1 MPNRRCRALIMLSCF
16 AILAFGLGPG
26 TCSAASMEESLDL
39 PGIWSGNLKVS
50 GASLKVIFKIT
61 LQSDGSY
68 KATLDVPDQ
77 GASKIPVTEV
87 TLKDSTLV
95 LKVDSIRASYTGTIR
110 ADDQII
116 EGDWKQGGFSFPLV
130 LKKDPAALE
139 VNRPQEPKKPY
150 PYKEEEV
157 VFQNQKARIRLAGTL
172 TLPEKEGPTAAV
184 VLISGSG
191 PQDRDET
198 VFNHRPFWIIA
209 DYLTRRNIAVLR
221 FDDRGVGGSG
231 GDRLTGTSR
240 DFAEDVLAAVEY
252 LKARREIDP
261 DKIGLIGHSEGALIA
276 GIAAAERPD
285 IAFIVLMAGPGIVG
299 EELLYLQSSAI
310 RAASGVSEKDAAQ
323 QHEVQEKI
331 FRIIIEE
338 EDRAAARKKI
348 QVILLD
354 LMAKTMDKLEAAQ
367 KKEAMAAIEKNVEAQ
382 LDQLLAPWL
391 RFLLSHDPGPTL
403 MRVTCP
409 VLAINGEK
417 DLQVPPKENL
427 TAIEGALKKAGHP
440 DFTIMELPGLNHLFQ
455 TAETGLISEYGKIE
469 ETFSPTALK
478 IIGDWITYRTGS
490 R

>member
-1 MPNRRCRALIMLSCF
+1 MSNRRCRALILLSCM
-16 AILAFGLGPG
+16 AILVFGPGPG
-26 TCSAASMEESLDL
+26 TCLAASMKDSLNIQ
-39 PGIWSGNLKVS
+39 GVWAGNLKVS

-61 LQSDGSY
+61 LQADGSY

-231 GDRLTGTSR
+231 GDHLKGTSR
-240 DFAEDVLAAVEY
+240 DFADDVMAAVDY
-252 LKARREIDP
+252 LKARKEIDP
-261 DKIGLIGHSEGALIA
+261 NKIGLIGHSEGALIA
-276 GIAAAERPD
+276 GFAAAERPD
-285 IAFIVLMAGPGIVG
+285 ISFMVLMAGPGVVG

-310 RAASGVSEKDAAQ
+310 RAATGLNEKDVAQ
-323 QHEVQEKI
+323 EQKVREKI

-348 QVILLD
+348 REILFD
-354 LMAKTMDKLEAAQ
+354 LMAKTADKLEGTQ

-382 LDQLLAPWL
+382 LEQLLAPWL
-391 RFLLSHDPGPTL
+391 RFFLSHDPGPTL

-409 VLAINGEK
+409 ILAITGEK

-427 TAIEGALKKAGHP
+427 AAIEQALKKAEHP

-469 ETFSPTALK
+469 ETFSPAALK
-478 IIGDWITYRTGS
+478 IIGDWITDRTGT